1 MSAGR
6 PADREIIVPLQFIT
20 QRFQFQRLLSSPI
33 GKTAVIY
40 PMAFLAG
47 LAGGMAVLG
56 MVFFADDRLRATPAQ
71 VGMVAAVW
79 SVFYVIGCFL
89 LRPLATRLHPRHSLL
104 AATSLLAVTVY
115 AICLA
120 PTLLWAGFFYA
131 LFGLS
136 VALFWPPIM
145 GWLSAGIEGPRLG
158 RALGWFSLSW
168 SSGSILG
175 QGLAGWLS
183 DIHTVLPLAVSATIY
198 LSAACL
204 ILGAILALPHLADD
218 APAPDREPAG
228 AVSAPRSLAVAGW
241 VGAFAVF
248 ISLGVF
254 MNVFPIAAKN
264 QLGFSRSLVG
274 VIQLFRVLAY
284 SICLGAFGWLKFWH
298 YRRRPMMISLAL
310 TAVLCAG
317 LIPARSAWQFMALAT
332 GLGAIMAFAYSNSIF
347 HGASSVSGDAAR
359 RSWQMAIH
367 EGVVSGGVIM
377 GSVVGGLIYG
387 SVNAAAAYAMCAA
400 MALLG
405 LLAQMLIIRHGG
417 KF

>member
-1 MSAGR
+1 
-6 PADREIIVPLQFIT
+6 
-20 QRFQFQRLLSSPI
+20 
-33 GKTAVIY
+33 
-40 PMAFLAG
+40 
-47 LAGGMAVLG
+47 
-56 MVFFADDRLRATPAQ
+56 
-71 VGMVAAVW
+71 
-79 SVFYVIGCFL
+79 
-89 LRPLATRLHPRHSLL
+89 
-104 AATSLLAVTVY
+104 
-115 AICLA
+115 
-120 PTLLWAGFFYA
+120 
-131 LFGLS
+131 
-136 VALFWPPIM
+136 M
-145 GWLSAGIEGPRLG
+145 GWRLSAGIEGPRLG

-218 APAPDREPAG
+218 APAPEREPAG

-248 ISLGVF
+248 IALGVF
-254 MNVFPIAAKN
+254 MNVFPIVAKN

-284 SICLGAFGWLKFWH
+284 SICLGSFGWLKFWH
-298 YRRRPMMISLAL
+298 YRRQPMTISLAL
-310 TAVLCAG
+310 TAMLCAG

-387 SVNAAAAYAMCAA
+387 SVHAAAAYAMCAA

-405 LLAQMLIIRHGG
+405 LLARMVIIRRGG
-417 KF
+417 NF